1 MITPVMIGLAAAAGG
16 VANAGIQG
24 IGNVATGAFRAR
36 QNMKDMYKDSYAK
49 YKAGEFGLT
58 KAETNKAMKD
68 AGQAINAATATQD
81 EEIRRGV
88 AASGVGAPQNMGVIQ
103 AQSNAKANALANAR
117 TTLQAQSQEKA
128 AQQYAEM
135 QNLQGAVAQAK
146 SPLAEGLGAA
156 AQTGINAGVGAAI
169 ANPETTLGG
178 QAQLVSYQNHYKN
191 AKEAGMSD
199 ADAKVLA
206 YQLARTEGK

>member
-49 YKAGEFGLT
+49 YKAGKFGLT

-156 AQTGINAGVGAAI
+156 AQTGINAGVSAAI

-178 QAQLVSYQNHYKN
+178 QQQLTSYQNYYKD
-191 AKEAGMSD
+191 AKAAGLSD

-206 YQLARTEGK
+206 VQRARYGG

>member
-1 MITPVMIGLAAAAGG
+1 
-16 VANAGIQG
+16 
-24 IGNVATGAFRAR
+24 
-36 QNMKDMYKDSYAK
+36 
-49 YKAGEFGLT
+49 
-58 KAETNKAMKD
+58 
-68 AGQAINAATATQD
+68 
-81 EEIRRGV
+81 
-88 AASGVGAPQNMGVIQ
+88 
-103 AQSNAKANALANAR
+103 
-117 TTLQAQSQEKA
+117 
-128 AQQYAEM
+128 M